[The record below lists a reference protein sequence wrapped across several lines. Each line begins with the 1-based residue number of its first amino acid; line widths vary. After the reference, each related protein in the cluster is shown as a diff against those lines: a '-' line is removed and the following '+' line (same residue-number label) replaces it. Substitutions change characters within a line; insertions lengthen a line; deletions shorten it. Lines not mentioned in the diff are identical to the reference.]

1 MKKYLFLSAI
11 AALGL
16 MTSCS
21 EENEILEANG
31 TYNNSVVFITAPKG
45 CTRSAETITSIDK
58 FTVSGVTTDGS
69 KFITDTEFVYDN
81 AKGVF
86 TSNTPYYWP
95 TTGTLSFYAI
105 SVPGTK
111 AFAEGNVPQYS
122 YSNWAGEKDLVAATA
137 LAGEKTIP
145 YPLTFQ
151 HLLSQISVSAEAKD
165 KTENLTY
172 KVTSIEMSA
181 PCDGT
186 YSFADATGGV
196 GTWEINNIY
205 TKDYSFGNSLPCSF
219 SQTGKYASNK
229 IYWNILPVTD
239 GNLKFKIGYQVIQNE
254 KVIADFT
261 GVNKKICRVFEPNL
275 VSGKRYTY
283 NFLLTRDTED
293 AITFTTN
300 MTDWSEGSSSTY
312 EPSSTDA
319 EVADLILSKNSLCI
333 KKGETATITIDQI
346 LPAAASSATFE
357 WSTTNESVATVT
369 SEGVITA
376 VANGSA
382 VITIAALD
390 GSDFKKTVS
399 VVVSDTDPFNDVEFV
414 DLGLPSGAKWAT
426 MNVGSTGYIDPGHLF
441 PWGETVGFEAS
452 GFTID
457 YDFFTED
464 RYLNSSWGNSS
475 LDLAHDA
482 ARSNLGGNWR
492 MPSEYECIELINNT
506 KNYMT
511 TVDGIE
517 GWMFESKVNY
527 SRMFMPMNR
536 FIPSHDLTS
545 GAIWTTSCT
554 YSNAIQM
561 GFDRD
566 GHSGVF
572 VNGRITTSQAPRYWP
587 RNIRGI
593 IKQ

>member
-1 MKKYLFLSAI
+1 MKKIFFLSAI
-11 AALGL
+11 ALGL

-21 EENEILEANG
+21 EDEQLSLPSVDNNTIAFATQSANK
-31 TYNNSVVFITAPKG
+31 PM
-45 CTRSAETITSIDK
+45 TRSGATITSLSK
-58 FTVSGVTTDGS
+58 FTVDAINTDNTT
-69 KFITDTEFVYDN
+69 FFANVQYVYDSTQ
-81 AKGVF
+81 GLF
-86 TSNTPYYWP
+86 ISSTPYYWP
-95 TTGTLSFYAI
+95 TTNTLSFYAI
-105 SVPGTK
+105 SDPGTVSRDANK
-111 AFAEGNVPQYS
+111 VPHYA
-122 YSNWAGEKDLVAATA
+122 YADWAGEKDLVAATV

-165 KTENLTY
+165 KDEKLTY

-205 TKDYSFGNSLPCSF
+205 TKEYSFGKSLPCSF
-219 SQTGKYASNK
+219 SQTGKYASNN

-239 GNLKFKIGYQVIQNE
+239 GKLKFKVGYQVIQND
-254 KVIADFT
+254 KVVADFT
-261 GVNKKICRVFEPNL
+261 GVNKKICRVEEPNL
-275 VSGKRYTY
+275 VSGKRYIY

-293 AITFTTN
+293 VITFTTN
-300 MTDWSEGSSSTY
+300 MTDWAEGSSSTY

-346 LPAAASSATFE
+346 LPEAASSATIE
-357 WSTTNESVATVT
+357 WSSNNESVATVT

-382 VITIAALD
+382 VITLAALD

-399 VVVSDTDPFNDVEFV
+399 VVVSDTDPFNGVEFV

-426 MNVGSTGYIDPGHLF
+426 MNVGATGLLDPGYLF
-441 PWGETVGFEAS
+441 PWGETEGFPPS
-452 GFTID
+452 GDFTID
-457 YDFFTED
+457 YNFFTQD
-464 RYLNSSWGNSS
+464 RYLNKDWGSSS

-482 ARSNLGGNWR
+482 ARTNLGGNWR
-492 MPSEYECIELINNT
+492 MPSEYECSELLTNT

-511 TVDGIE
+511 TINGIE
-517 GWMFESKVNY
+517 GWMFESKVNH
-527 SRMFMPMNR
+527 SRMFVPMNR
-536 FIPSHDLTS
+536 QVISPDYTTGGFYTS
-545 GAIWTTSCT
+545 SCT
-554 YSNAIQM
+554 YSNAIELI
-561 GFDRD
+561 FNRD
-566 GHSGVF
+566 NVF
-572 VNGRITTSQAPRYWP
+572 KSGRIYTGQNPRYWP
-587 RNIRGI
+587 TNVRGI
-593 IKQ
+593 IK

>member
-1 MKKYLFLSAI
+1 MKKILFLSAL
-11 AALGL
+11 ALGL

-21 EENEILEANG
+21 EDEQLSLPTVGSNTIAFATQSANK
-31 TYNNSVVFITAPKG
+31 AM
-45 CTRSAETITSIDK
+45 TRSGATITSLSK
-58 FTVSGVTTDGS
+58 FTVDAVNTDNTT
-69 KFITDTEFVYDN
+69 FFANVQYVYDN
-81 AKGVF
+81 TQGLF
-86 TSNTPYYWP
+86 ISSTPYYWP
-95 TTGTLSFYAI
+95 TTNTLSFYAI
-105 SVPGTK
+105 SDPGTVSRDANK
-111 AFAEGNVPQYS
+111 VPHYAYADWS
-122 YSNWAGEKDLVAATA
+122 GEKDLVAATV

-165 KTENLTY
+165 KDEKLTY

-181 PCDGT
+181 PCYGT
-186 YSFADATGGV
+186 YSFADATGGL

-219 SQTGKYASNK
+219 SQTGKYSSNN

-239 GNLKFKIGYQVIQNE
+239 GKLKFKVGYQVIQND
-254 KVIADFT
+254 KVVADFT
-261 GVNKKICRVFEPNL
+261 GVNKKICRVEEPNL
-275 VSGKRYTY
+275 VSGKRYVY

-293 AITFTTN
+293 VITFTTN
-300 MTDWSEGSSSTY
+300 MTDWAEGSSSTY

-333 KKGETATITIDQI
+333 KKGETATVTIDQI
-346 LPAAASSATFE
+346 IPAAASSASIE
-357 WSTTNESVATVT
+357 WSSNNESVATVT

-382 VITIAALD
+382 VITLAALD

-399 VVVSDTDPFNDVEFV
+399 VVVSDTDPFNGVEFV

-426 MNVGSTGYIDPGHLF
+426 MNVGSTSYIEPGLLF
-441 PWGETVGFEAS
+441 PWGEIDGFESS
-452 GFTID
+452 GYTID
-457 YDFFTED
+457 YDFFTTD
-464 RYLNSSWGNSS
+464 RYLNSSWGNNS
-475 LDLAHDA
+475 LDIAHDA
-482 ARSNLGGNWR
+482 ARSNLGGSWR

-511 TVDGIE
+511 TIDGIE

-536 FIPSHDLTS
+536 YIVSNDLSS

-561 GFDRD
+561 GFERD

-572 VNGRITTSQAPRYWP
+572 LNGRITTSQAPRYWP

-593 IKQ
+593 IK

>member
-1 MKKYLFLSAI
+1 MKKIFFLSAI
-11 AALGL
+11 ALGL

-21 EENEILEANG
+21 EDEQLSLPSVDNNTIAFATQSANK
-31 TYNNSVVFITAPKG
+31 PM
-45 CTRSAETITSIDK
+45 TRSGATITSLSK
-58 FTVSGVTTDGS
+58 FTVDAINTDNTT
-69 KFITDTEFVYDN
+69 FFANVQYVYDN
-81 AKGVF
+81 TQGLF
-86 TSNTPYYWP
+86 ISSTPYYWP
-95 TTGTLSFYAI
+95 TTNTLSFYAI
-105 SVPGTK
+105 SDPGTVSRDANK
-111 AFAEGNVPQYS
+111 VPHYA
-122 YSNWAGEKDLVAATA
+122 YADWAGEKDLVAATV

-165 KTENLTY
+165 KDEKLTY

-205 TKDYSFGNSLPCSF
+205 TKEYSFGKSLPCSF
-219 SQTGKYASNK
+219 SQTGKYASNN

-239 GNLKFKIGYQVIQNE
+239 GKLKFKVGYQVIQND
-254 KVIADFT
+254 KVVADFT
-261 GVNKKICRVFEPNL
+261 GVNKKICRVEEPNL
-275 VSGKRYTY
+275 VSGKRYIY

-293 AITFTTN
+293 VITFTTN
-300 MTDWSEGSSSTY
+300 MTDWAEGSSSTY

-319 EVADLILSKNSLCI
+319 EVADLILSKNSLCM
-333 KKGETATITIDQI
+333 KKGETETVTIDQI
-346 LPAAASSATFE
+346 LPMAASAATVE
-357 WSTTNESVATVT
+357 WSSNNESVATVT

-399 VVVSDTDPFNDVEFV
+399 VVVSDTDPFNNVEFV

-426 MNVGSTGYIDPGHLF
+426 MNVGATNYIDPGYLF
-441 PWGETVGFEAS
+441 PWGEIDGFE
-452 GFTID
+452 GTGYTIN
-457 YDFFTED
+457 YDFFTAD
-464 RYLNSSWGNSS
+464 RYLNSGWGNSS

-482 ARSNLGGNWR
+482 ARTNLGGNWR
-492 MPSEYECIELINNT
+492 MPSEGECIELINNT

-517 GWMFESKVNY
+517 GWMFESKVNH
-527 SRMFMPMNR
+527 SRMFMPMN
-536 FIPSHDLTS
+536 IYIVSNDVTS

-554 YSNAIQM
+554 YSNAIEM
-561 GFDRD
+561 GFSRD

-572 VNGRITTSQAPRYWP
+572 PNGRITTSQTPRYWP

-593 IKQ
+593 IK

>member
-1 MKKYLFLSAI
+1 MKKILFLSAL
-11 AALGL
+11 ALGL

-21 EENEILEANG
+21 EDEQLSLPTVGSNTIAFATQSANK
-31 TYNNSVVFITAPKG
+31 AM
-45 CTRSAETITSIDK
+45 TRSGATITSLSK
-58 FTVSGVTTDGS
+58 FTVDAVNTDNTT
-69 KFITDTEFVYDN
+69 FFANVQYVYDN
-81 AKGVF
+81 TQGLF
-86 TSNTPYYWP
+86 ISSTPYYWP
-95 TTGTLSFYAI
+95 TTNTLSFYAI
-105 SVPGTK
+105 SDPGTVSRDANK
-111 AFAEGNVPQYS
+111 VPHYAYADWS
-122 YSNWAGEKDLVAATA
+122 GEKDLVAATV

-165 KTENLTY
+165 KDEKLTY

-186 YSFADATGGV
+186 YSFADATGGL

-219 SQTGKYASNK
+219 SQTGKYSSNN

-239 GNLKFKIGYQVIQNE
+239 GKLKFKVGYQVIQND
-254 KVIADFT
+254 KVVADFT
-261 GVNKKICRVFEPNL
+261 GVNKKICRVEEPNL
-275 VSGKRYTY
+275 VSGKRYVY

-293 AITFTTN
+293 VITFTTN
-300 MTDWSEGSSSTY
+300 MTDWAEGSSSTY

-333 KKGETATITIDQI
+333 KKGETATVTIDQI
-346 LPAAASSATFE
+346 IPAAASSASIE
-357 WSTTNESVATVT
+357 WSSNNESVATVT

-382 VITIAALD
+382 VITLAALD

-399 VVVSDTDPFNDVEFV
+399 VVVSDTDPFNGVEFV

-426 MNVGSTGYIDPGHLF
+426 MNVGSTSYIEPGLLF
-441 PWGETVGFEAS
+441 PWGEIDGFESS
-452 GFTID
+452 GYTID
-457 YDFFTED
+457 YDFFTTD
-464 RYLNSSWGNSS
+464 RYLNSSWGNNS
-475 LDLAHDA
+475 LDIAHDA
-482 ARSNLGGNWR
+482 ARSNLGGSWR

-511 TVDGIE
+511 TIDGIE

-536 FIPSHDLTS
+536 YIVSNDLSS

-561 GFDRD
+561 GFERD

-572 VNGRITTSQAPRYWP
+572 LNGRITTSQAPRYWP

-593 IKQ
+593 IK

>member
-1 MKKYLFLSAI
+1 MKKIFFLSAI
-11 AALGL
+11 ALGL

-21 EENEILEANG
+21 EDEQLSLPSVDNNTIAFATQSANK
-31 TYNNSVVFITAPKG
+31 PM
-45 CTRSAETITSIDK
+45 TRSGATITSLSK
-58 FTVSGVTTDGS
+58 FTVDAVNTDNTTFFANVQYVFDNTQGL
-69 KFITDTEFVYDN
+69 FI
-81 AKGVF
+81 
-86 TSNTPYYWP
+86 SSTPYYWP
-95 TTGTLSFYAI
+95 TTNTLSFYAI
-105 SVPGTK
+105 SDPGTVSRDANK
-111 AFAEGNVPQYS
+111 VPHYA
-122 YSNWAGEKDLVAATA
+122 YADWAGEKDLVAATV

-165 KTENLTY
+165 KDEQLTY

-196 GTWEINNIY
+196 GSWEINNIY

-219 SQTGKYASNK
+219 SQTGKYASNN

-239 GNLKFKIGYQVIQNE
+239 GKLKFKVGYQVIQND
-254 KVIADFT
+254 KVVADFT
-261 GVNKKICRVFEPNL
+261 GVNRKICRVEEPNL
-275 VSGKRYTY
+275 VSGKRYVY

-293 AITFTTN
+293 VITFTTD
-300 MTDWSEGSSSTY
+300 MTDWAEGSSSTY

-346 LPAAASSATFE
+346 LPEAASSATIE
-357 WSTTNESVATVT
+357 WSSNNESVATVT

-382 VITIAALD
+382 VITLAALD

-399 VVVSDTDPFNDVEFV
+399 VVVSDTDPFNGVEFV

-426 MNVGSTGYIDPGHLF
+426 MNVGATGLLDPGYLF
-441 PWGETVGFEAS
+441 PWGETEGFPPS
-452 GFTID
+452 GDFTID
-457 YDFFTED
+457 YSFFTQD
-464 RYLNSSWGNSS
+464 RYLNKDWGSSS

-482 ARSNLGGNWR
+482 ARTNLGGNWR
-492 MPSEYECIELINNT
+492 MPSEYECTELLNNT

-511 TVDGIE
+511 TIDGIE
-517 GWMFESKVNY
+517 GWMFESKVNH
-527 SRMFMPMNR
+527 SRMFVPMNR
-536 FIPSHDLTS
+536 QVISPDYTTGGFYTS
-545 GAIWTTSCT
+545 SCT
-554 YSNAIQM
+554 YSNAIQLI
-561 GFDRD
+561 FNRD
-566 GHSGVF
+566 DVF
-572 VNGRITTSQAPRYWP
+572 KSGRIYTGQNPRYLP
-587 RNIRGI
+587 TNVRGV
-593 IKQ
+593 IK